1 MHNLNPFS
9 CKGTISRSA
18 FSTAALVLM
27 LVLFATCAVA
37 EMRRIPEFI
46 LWINLA
52 ASIAAAAAVV
62 CTAAKR
68 CRTLG
73 ISPWWSL
80 VSIIPIAAII
90 LLLYL
95 LFAVK
100 KTPPLQSPTDSSTET
115 VLAEPAELDLT
126 DDEAS
131 DLKGR
136 LAEVFTPLLVLFY
149 IGYCIAGL
157 YFFGGFIEWLFDVRS
172 GFLRFVAF
180 FVGLMLVR
188 IPIVNLFMMG
198 GTAYYLAEVLDWGW
212 PLAVLFCFP
221 TIGLMLLF
229 GAGAAVETIAS
240 KLLGR

>member
-1 MHNLNPFS
+1 
-9 CKGTISRSA
+9 
-18 FSTAALVLM
+18 M
-27 LVLFATCAVA
+27 LVLLATGAVA

-52 ASIAAAAAVV
+52 ASIAAAASVV

-80 VSIIPIAAII
+80 VSMIPIAAFI

-100 KTPPLQSPTDSSTET
+100 KTPSLQSSTDSGIES
-115 VLAEPAELDLT
+115 VLSEPVAYDRA

-136 LAEVFTPLLVLFY
+136 LVEVFTPLLVLFY

-172 GFLRFVAF
+172 GFLRFIAF
-180 FVGLMLVR
+180 FIGLMLVR

-212 PLAVLFCFP
+212 LFAVLFCFP
-221 TIGLMLLF
+221 TVGLMLLY
-229 GAGAAVETIAS
+229 GAGAAVNTIAS
-240 KLLGR
+240 RLLGR

>member
-18 FSTAALVLM
+18 FSATALVLM
-27 LVLFATCAVA
+27 LVLFATSIIA

-80 VSIIPIAAII
+80 VSIIPIAALI

-100 KTPPLQSPTDSSTET
+100 KTPSIQRQTDSSIET
-115 VLAEPAELDLT
+115 ALAEPAEFDLA
-126 DDEAS
+126 DDEAL

-136 LAEVFTPLLVLFY
+136 LVEVFTPLLVLFY

-180 FVGLMLVR
+180 FIGLMLVR
-188 IPIVNLFMMG
+188 IPIVNLLMMG

-212 PLAVLFCFP
+212 PFAVLFCFP

-229 GAGAAVETIAS
+229 GAGAAAQSLAS